1 MDEHTVNNQYIQE
14 EIRMKYAYTITLD
27 GRFISQSNFEYDSYD
42 EAESEGYFAVR
53 SYADMMNVDW
63 SEFVVTVECA

>member
-1 MDEHTVNNQYIQE
+1 
-14 EIRMKYAYTITLD
+14 MKYAYTITLD

-53 SYADMMNVDW
+53 SYADMMNVHW
-63 SEFVVTVECA
+63 SEFVVTVEGV